1 VVRVARSIKV
11 SEEVYQLISKVKGLI
26 QYWEGRQVT
35 TDEALKRV
43 LSDWLKSSEEQAAS
57 GA

>member
-1 VVRVARSIKV
+1 MARSIKV

-43 LSDWLKSSEEQAAS
+43 LTDWLRSGEEQAAS